1 MWGCLA
7 KIAVPTPKQMKLEP
21 KTVDCIFIGYAGYS
35 SAYQF
40 LIHKSEV
47 FDIHE
52 NTIIKSRNAY
62 FFEDIF
68 LKRMDM
74 RQVQLK

>member
-7 KIAVPTPKQMKLEP
+7 NVAMPTPKQTKLGP
-21 KTVDCIFIGYAGYS
+21 KTVDCIFIQYADNS
-35 SAYQF
+35 SAYRF

-47 FDIHE
+47 LDMHE
-52 NTIIKSRNAY
+52 NTIIESRNAD

-68 LKRMDM
+68 
-74 RQVQLK
+74 V